1 MFFCI
6 LIKVFS
12 KKKIIFDTRG
22 SWFDERIDGG
32 MLKKRGID
40 LFLFKFLKKI
50 EFIFFTFQII
60 LYF

>member
-12 KKKIIFDTRG
+12 KKKVIFDTRG

-32 MLKKRGID
+32 MLKKKGID
-40 LFLFKFLKKI
+40 
-50 EFIFFTFQII
+50 FFYLNF
-60 LYF
+60 